1 MDHLRDAGSRSLMCG
16 DDMATAA
23 KSTSSYGADDI
34 EVLEGLEHVR
44 KRPSMYIGGVDAR
57 GLHHLI
63 WEVVDNSVDEYLA
76 GECDRIIVT
85 LHKDGDSISVED
97 NGRGIP
103 VDTHKK
109 TGKSALE
116 VILTTLYA
124 GGKFSE
130 KNYLRSGGLHG
141 IGSSAVNALSI
152 ELVAT
157 VRRDGFEWTQSFQRG
172 RPLGPVEKVRP
183 FRGHGTTI
191 FFRPD
196 DEIFR
201 RVAFHA
207 DTIRQHLEDI
217 SYIHAGLKITFV
229 DEAKGERHELHHPD
243 GIAAYMNRIIADDK
257 KKTIHDQYFVSD
269 REEGKVRVEMVLRWT
284 ESTDEHIR
292 SYVNGIRTRGGGTH
306 ESGFRTGI
314 AKAVKNYMDVHD
326 IKTKGLSITPDD
338 IREGLVAI
346 ISVFHNDP
354 MFQGQTK
361 DRLNNPEMSSLAEGM
376 VRPLLETWLNNNPS
390 MADAIIGRIILAA
403 RARQASR
410 DAVKEVRRKGPGSK
424 RSNLP
429 GKLLDCRSTEPEECE
444 LFIVEGQSAGGT
456 AASGRDARTQA
467 VLPLKGKILN
477 TESLVLSK
485 IMQNQEVKDLVET
498 LGTGIGPHFDPHKLR
513 YYRIILLMD
522 ADSDGYHISTLLL
535 TFFFRHMRDLI
546 QQGRVFLA
554 QPPLYK
560 IEVGKERH
568 YVRDDVEKEEVLASL
583 PANRNVDIQRFKGLG
598 EMNASQLRETTLDPA
613 TRTLLRVDIESAI
626 DADAIFAQLLGKD
639 ASERYRIIMEEA
651 AEVDDIDL

>member
-1 MDHLRDAGSRSLMCG
+1 MAVAG
-16 DDMATAA
+16 
-23 KSTSSYGADDI
+23 KSESTYVADDI

-44 KRPSMYIGGVDAR
+44 KRPSMYIGGVDTR

-63 WEVVDNSVDEYLA
+63 WEIVDNSVDEYLA
-76 GECDRIIVT
+76 GHCDEITVI
-85 LHKDGDSISVED
+85 LHKDGGSITVED

-141 IGSSAVNALSI
+141 IGSSAVNALSETLI
-152 ELVAT
+152 AT
-157 VRRDGFEWTQSFQRG
+157 VWRDGFEWRQRFKRG
-172 RPLGPVEKVRP
+172 RATTKVEKVRP
-183 FRGHGTTI
+183 FRGHGTAI
-191 FFRPD
+191 FFQPD

-201 RVAFHA
+201 RVHFSA

-217 SYIHAGLKITFV
+217 SYVHGGLKITFV
-229 DEAKGERHELHHPD
+229 DEAKNEKVLLHHPA
-243 GIAAYMNRIIADDK
+243 GIADFLTKIIQDDK
-257 KKTIHDQYFVSD
+257 RKCIHEQAFTAEK
-269 REEGKVRVEMVLRWT
+269 EEGKVRVESVLRWT
-284 ESTDEHIR
+284 ESTDENLR

-306 ESGFRTGI
+306 ESGFRSGI
-314 AKAVKNYMDVHD
+314 YKAVKNYMDVHD
-326 IKTKGLSITPDD
+326 IKTKGLTITPDD
-338 IREGLVAI
+338 IREGVVGI

-361 DRLNNPEMSSLAEGM
+361 DRLNNPEMTSMVDGM
-376 VRPLLETWLNNNPS
+376 VRSALETWLNNNRTT
-390 MADAIIGRIILAA
+390 ADAIVGRIMLAA
-403 RARQASR
+403 RAREASR
-410 DAVKEVRRKGPGSK
+410 EAIKEVKRKGAGTR

-429 GKLLDCRSTEPEECE
+429 GKLLDCRSEKPEECE

-456 AASGRDARTQA
+456 AASGRDSRIQA

-477 TESLVLSK
+477 TESLALGK
-485 IMQNQEVKDLVET
+485 ILQNQEVKDLVES

-513 YYRIILLMD
+513 YHRIILLMD

-535 TFFFRHMRDLI
+535 TFFFRHMRELI

-560 IEVGKERH
+560 IEVGKERF
-568 YVRDDVEKEEVLASL
+568 YAQDDAAKEEMLAKIPS
-583 PANRNVDIQRFKGLG
+583 NRTIDVQRFKGLG
-598 EMNASQLRETTLDPA
+598 EMNADQLKETTLNPK
-613 TRTLLRVDIESAI
+613 TRTLLQVGIESAVE
-626 DADAIFAQLLGKD
+626 ADAIFAQLMGKD
-639 ASERYRIIMEEA
+639 ASERYRIIMDEA
-651 AEVDDIDL
+651 SDVDDIDL